1 MGHAL
6 PAGSWGGV
14 VLPGSRETLTA
25 THICGEAGAMLGTT
39 RPSWRHI
46 SHARDPHTRSSSNL
60 QLPQNLGHWPLR
72 AC

>member
-39 RPSWRHI
+39 PV
-46 SHARDPHTRSSSNL
+46 
-60 QLPQNLGHWPLR
+60 LPGGTFLTQGTPTPALPLTYNFPKTQ
-72 AC
+72 AVGL